1 MNKNYKYLSDEHA
14 NYIKNLIKKVADKD
28 KNYEIFGAS
37 THKYRLNE
45 TVSLEWVREFEKKY
59 QVELPEEYVFFI
71 TKVGNGGPDPFY
83 GIRPLS
89 LEEKEYKGCYEN
101 LSKPSI
107 YDDNYLQY
115 YKKCVA
121 FSEKEYLEE
130 GSLEDEFFEDEQSD
144 DNTFLEKKE
153 EKFNGKLDEVCDIEN
168 DNNIEDNEQA
178 FYEEQNQI
186 FPTLEDGVLHL
197 NTHGSL
203 LILNGSR
210 KGEIAY
216 MDYCALELDIPP
228 CLINM
233 TFLEWYQNFFEEV
246 LAGYDTYQYGYYML
260 GNENELIEKYANADL
275 ETKSN
280 IICTF
285 FKFKS
290 IHNKALS
297 FLCHFDGIENVRRL
311 KLILNFDVKKGLEF
325 FDYFFDG
332 DSEQIKIAVEACLSI
347 PKGYR
352 QSYYD
357 KMLHFIYGDYGNF
370 NDDLK
375 RTALLFIRD
384 TNTLSAG
391 DLFAFLKN
399 KENSESIRKTCMY
412 AIGAARDKL
421 KFVDTFV
428 EILNTMDSE
437 KILLEMTVILRN
449 VQSEKIAW
457 TYKKLIPKYQNSD
470 NFLIVKNME
479 YYLKRLK
486 DKEQYAFKSFKK

>member
-1 MNKNYKYLSDEHA
+1 
-14 NYIKNLIKKVADKD
+14 
-28 KNYEIFGAS
+28 
-37 THKYRLNE
+37 
-45 TVSLEWVREFEKKY
+45 
-59 QVELPEEYVFFI
+59 
-71 TKVGNGGPDPFY
+71 
-83 GIRPLS
+83 
-89 LEEKEYKGCYEN
+89 
-101 LSKPSI
+101 
-107 YDDNYLQY
+107 
-115 YKKCVA
+115 
-121 FSEKEYLEE
+121 
-130 GSLEDEFFEDEQSD
+130 
-144 DNTFLEKKE
+144 
-153 EKFNGKLDEVCDIEN
+153 
-168 DNNIEDNEQA
+168 
-178 FYEEQNQI
+178 
-186 FPTLEDGVLHL
+186 
-197 NTHGSL
+197 
-203 LILNGSR
+203 
-210 KGEIAY
+210 

-260 GNENELIEKYANADL
+260 GNENELIEKYTNADL

-290 IHNKALS
+290 VHKKALS

-325 FDYFFDG
+325 FDYFFNG

-347 PKGYR
+347 PKVYR

-375 RTALLFIRD
+375 RIALLFIRD

-470 NFLIVKNME
+470 NVLIVKNME